1 MTFKKSFTNWII
13 LTLVFLSGLGT
24 IHAWTGF
31 LAGGAGSSITVPPF
45 LSNGLQIEVT
55 TYFITTLVMTSI
67 FLGVACHIILSSEPL
82 DLPLYQLGK
91 DFEAKLDETSQEIKN
106 STNETL
112 TKLGLGE
119 FQLREEMKSLQKN
132 VRDLS
137 KELEKEL
144 ESHKKILKAT
154 QKKLAEIEQKTK
166 KTLTAQ
172 KDIPKLKKKLNALET
187 IEKNLKNIQEV
198 IEKANSVPEPYLSS
212 TEKIEVLEGA
222 ILKRGTV
229 RRLRKRGFKKV
240 EDLLLVSPL
249 EMSHT
254 KAVSESEAKGLQSM
268 LQLLMIPGVQH
279 EDAVLLLESG
289 VNSKEE
295 LALQNTI
302 SLGARMVKTTQ
313 LYIEEGKIREEDKPR
328 LEEIASWIKWARA
341 R

>member
-1 MTFKKSFTNWII
+1 LTFKKSFTVWII

-24 IHAWTGF
+24 IHAWISF
-31 LAGGAGSSITVPPF
+31 LAGGPGSSITVPPF

-55 TYFITTLVMTSI
+55 TYLITTLVTISI
-67 FLGVACHIILSSEPL
+67 FLGVAGHIILSSESL

-91 DFEAKLDETSQEIKN
+91 DFEVKLDEKSQEIKN

-119 FQLREEMKSLQKN
+119 FQLREGMKSLQKN
-132 VRDLS
+132 TGELS
-137 KELEKEL
+137 KELTKEL

-154 QKKLAEIEQKTK
+154 HKKLVEIGQ

-172 KDIPKLKKKLNALET
+172 KDIPKLNKKLNVLET
-187 IEKNLKNIQEV
+187 VEKDLKIIQEV
-198 IEKANSVPEPYLSS
+198 IEKANSVPEPHLSS
-212 TEKIEVLEGA
+212 TEKIEILEGA
-222 ILKRGTV
+222 ILKKGTV
-229 RRLRKRGFKKV
+229 RRLRKSGFKKV
-240 EDLLLVSPL
+240 EDLLLASPL
-249 EMSHT
+249 EISHT
-254 KAVSESEAKGLQSM
+254 KAVSESEAKGLQSI

-295 LALQNTI
+295 LALQNPF
-302 SLGARMVKTTQ
+302 SLGARMVKTIE
-313 LYIEEGKIREEDKPR
+313 LYIKEGKIKEEDKPS
-328 LEEIASWIKWARA
+328 LEEIASWVKWARA